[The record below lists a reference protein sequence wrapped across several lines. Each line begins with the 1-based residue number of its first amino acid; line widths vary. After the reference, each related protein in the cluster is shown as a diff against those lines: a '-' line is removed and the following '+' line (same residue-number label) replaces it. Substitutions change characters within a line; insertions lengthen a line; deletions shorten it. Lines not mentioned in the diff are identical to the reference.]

1 MKRYISL
8 LFLCVLTFASCQRE
22 DPEMTLSTGQ
32 ITMLAEGGSASV
44 TVTTNYKWTAT
55 ADPWITIRPSSGDKG
70 STTVSVTI
78 AANTGS
84 SIRKGAINFVCQDL
98 TRSVSVTQAQPLNQR
113 LTITHNL
120 STFVVPTLTG
130 NGLTGRVDFGEGEKQ
145 NYAAGLKWNYSAA
158 GTHKV
163 VIESAG
169 GTSFAM
175 ESVAGVSAIDM
186 SAF

>member
-8 LFLCVLTFASCQRE
+8 LFVCVLALASCQKE
-22 DPEMTLSTGQ
+22 DPEMTLSTVQ

-44 TVTTNYKWTAT
+44 SVTTNYKWTAT
-55 ADPWITIRPSSGDKG
+55 ADPWITISPSSGDKG
-70 STTVSVTI
+70 STTVTVSI

-98 TRSVSVTQAQPLNQR
+98 TRSVSVSQAQPLNQR

-120 STFVVPTLTG
+120 SSFVVPTING
-130 NGLTGRVDFGEGEKQ
+130 NGMTGRVDFGEGEKQ

-186 SAF
+186 SGF

>member
-8 LFLCVLTFASCQRE
+8 LFLCVLTFASCEKE

-32 ITMLAEGGSASV
+32 ISMLAEGGSASV
-44 TVTTNYKWTAT
+44 SVTTNYKWTAT

-70 STTVSVTI
+70 STTISVTI

-84 SIRKGAINFVCQDL
+84 SIRKGAINFACQEL

-145 NYAAGLKWNYSAA
+145 NYAAGLKWNYAAA

-175 ESVAGVSAIDM
+175 ESVAGISAIDM